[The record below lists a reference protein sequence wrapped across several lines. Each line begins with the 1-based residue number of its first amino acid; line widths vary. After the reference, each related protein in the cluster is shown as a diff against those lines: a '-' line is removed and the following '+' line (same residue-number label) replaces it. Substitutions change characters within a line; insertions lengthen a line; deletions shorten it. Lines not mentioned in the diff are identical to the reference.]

1 MGWLKS
7 RRLQYLTSLLAV
19 WMLMLVVLRAIF
31 YFGFSEVG
39 DLVHPSFG
47 TLAQALYVGVKFDL
61 RLSLIVLLPIAL
73 ACLLPWN
80 ITNSAFARR
89 LTHLYLALAVFLCLM
104 FYILDFG
111 HYAYLGIRM
120 NSTILRFFDDIVI
133 SATMAWQSYPVI
145 WINIAWILGTLVFF
159 LSMKRFSVLLTKS
172 EVGMSK
178 KQKAAGVV
186 IVFTFFFFGIF
197 GRLGSTMPL
206 RWNDAFFSGNPT
218 IAALGINPVLNFSDS
233 FKYRFASKYDEG
245 AVKEY
250 YSTIAEYL
258 GVEKA
263 DSETLNYTRENTANN
278 QEATIRLAKQPN
290 IIMVMLESLGASRL
304 GIYGHPLKPSP
315 NIDKIA
321 NEGWFFPNFYVPVSG
336 TARTVF
342 ASLTGLPDV
351 STVRTASR
359 NQMITEQHSVVNAFV
374 GYPKY
379 YFIGGAAGWAN
390 MSAVLRTN
398 IKDLNLYEQGSYESP
413 DVDVWGISD
422 LDLFKEANAVLKTLP
437 KDKPFY
443 AYIQTAGNH
452 RPFTIPKNNDGFETI
467 HVPEEELRKFG
478 YKSNEQFNAVRLLD
492 FNIGK
497 FMAMAKEAG
506 YFDNTIFAFYGDHNN
521 RITTTPHMKPFY
533 EALDLDGLHVPF
545 MFYAPS
551 LIGQKKIE
559 AAASLVDVL
568 PTLADFAGVPFQNT
582 TMGRSLN
589 QPIDEDRAVYTQT
602 SSKTSPI
609 IGAITKDYML
619 RMNFD
624 STDIKLHDLNSDTPN
639 DDVSDKNP
647 EKAERLSRVAR
658 GIYET
663 TKWMFHHNKHL
674 PQDK

>member
-7 RRLQYLTSLLAV
+7 RRFLYLASLLAI
-19 WMLMLVVLRAIF
+19 WMLMLVALRAIF

-47 TLAQALYVGVKFDL
+47 TLAQVLYVGVKFDL
-61 RLSLIVLLPIAL
+61 RLSLLVLVPVAL

-80 ITNSAFARR
+80 ITNSVFARR
-89 LTHLYLALAVFLCLM
+89 LTNIYLALAVSLCLM

-145 WINIAWILGTLVFF
+145 WINIAWVLGTVVFF
-159 LSMKRFSVLLTKS
+159 LSMKRASGVFTKPATD
-172 EVGMSK
+172 MSK

-186 IVFTFFFFGIF
+186 MIFTFFFFGIF
-197 GRLGSTMPL
+197 GRLGTTMPL

-218 IAALGINPVLNFSDS
+218 IAALGINPVLNFTDS
-233 FKYRFASKYDEG
+233 FRYRFAGKYDEL
-245 AVKEY
+245 VVRDHY
-250 YSTIAEYL
+250 PVIAEYL
-258 GVEKA
+258 AVENP
-263 DSETLNYTRENTANN
+263 DSEALNYTRKNTANN
-278 QEATIRLAKQPN
+278 HDASIRLAKQPN

-304 GIYGHPLKPSP
+304 GVYGNPLKPSP
-315 NIDKIA
+315 NLDKIA

-398 IKDLNLYEQGSYESP
+398 IKGLNLYEQGSYDSP
-413 DVDVWGISD
+413 DADVWGISD
-422 LDLFKEANAVLKTLP
+422 LDLFKEASAVLETLP
-437 KDKPFY
+437 KDQPFY

-452 RPFTIPKNNDGFETI
+452 RPFTIPPENDGFETI
-467 HVPEEELRKFG
+467 EVSVEELRKFG
-478 YKSNEQFNAVRLLD
+478 YKNNEQFNAVRLLD

-497 FMAMAKEAG
+497 FMEMAKAAG

-545 MFYAPS
+545 MFYAPG
-551 LIGQKKIE
+551 LIGQRRVE

-568 PTLADFAGVPFQNT
+568 PTLADFAGVPFDNT

-589 QPIDEDRAVYTQT
+589 QPIDENRAVFTQT

-609 IGAITKDYML
+609 IGAVTKDFML

-624 STDIKLHDLNSDTPN
+624 STDVKLHDLSSNTPK
-639 DDVSDKNP
+639 DDVSAKHP
-647 EKAERLSRVAR
+647 EKAEELSRVAR